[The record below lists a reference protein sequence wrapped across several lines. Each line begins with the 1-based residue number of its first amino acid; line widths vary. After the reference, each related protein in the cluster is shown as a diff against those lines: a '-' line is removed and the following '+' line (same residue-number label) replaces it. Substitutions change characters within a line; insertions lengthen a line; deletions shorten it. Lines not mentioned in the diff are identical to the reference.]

1 MCDMLE
7 LTDGVLLL
15 VDRGSVLPSSH
26 QILKCHHNIID
37 MDYQLTDLLT
47 AMKGISS
54 AAPHSIALQILE
66 KKLYLNFLKTT
77 CNSANDLSPSLG

>member
-1 MCDMLE
+1 MCDVLE

-37 MDYQLTDLLT
+37 MDYQLTDLLAT
-47 AMKGISS
+47 MKGISS
-54 AAPHSIALQILE
+54 ATPHSIALQILE

-77 CNSANDLSPSLG
+77 GNSANDLSPSLG

>member
-1 MCDMLE
+1 MLE
-7 LTDGVLLL
+7 LIEGVLLL

-26 QILKCHHNIID
+26 QILKYHHNIID
-37 MDYQLTDLLT
+37 IDYQLTDLLT
-47 AMKGISS
+47 ALNGISS
-54 AAPHSIALQILE
+54 AAPDSIALQILE